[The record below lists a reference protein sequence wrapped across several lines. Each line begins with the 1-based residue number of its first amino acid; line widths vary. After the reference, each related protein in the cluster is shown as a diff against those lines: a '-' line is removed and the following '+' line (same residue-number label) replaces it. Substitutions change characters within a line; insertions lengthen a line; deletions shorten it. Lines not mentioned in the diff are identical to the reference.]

1 MIPFIDDWA
10 NGNSTYR
17 YIARMETSRDDLEQR
32 FRDLTD
38 EELLARAGSR
48 TLTEEAQ
55 QVAQTELALRGLT
68 LPDSEPG
75 SPELPPAAG
84 PLGICTRFL
93 LPMDAEIFAARLAA
107 EGIAARVMDSDTI
120 YANGAFHTSLGMG
133 GVRVM
138 VPESQMAEAQRVL
151 AAFNAGEY
159 AIDES
164 FDPGP

>member
-1 MIPFIDDWA
+1 MK
-10 NGNSTYR
+10 
-17 YIARMETSRDDLEQR
+17 TSRDDLEQR
-32 FRDLTD
+32 FRDLPD

-48 TLTEEAQ
+48 TLTAEAQ
-55 QVAQTELALRGLT
+55 QVAQAELGQRGLT

-75 SPELPPAAG
+75 SPELPPPAG

-107 EGIAARVMDSDTI
+107 EGIAARVMDADTI